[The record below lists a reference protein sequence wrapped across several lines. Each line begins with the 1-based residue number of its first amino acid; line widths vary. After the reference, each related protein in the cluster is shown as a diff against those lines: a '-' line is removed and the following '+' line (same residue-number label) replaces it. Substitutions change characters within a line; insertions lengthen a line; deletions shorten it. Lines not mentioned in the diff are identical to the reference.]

1 MTSPIAIS
9 GKAGRWS
16 PKGEIHTHITT
27 PSVIPDLI
35 GNLFK
40 LTLLSLFIILAG
52 IFSPFVFADAKSDYD
67 YQYGQYR
74 TSYAEFSLLKQD
86 YLNTPSLDNQQKVM
100 ISAKQTILSRD
111 LAKASL
117 DWYLLDLIN
126 HYRVDYEPIKP
137 IIAALNTS
145 RQYFLNE
152 SFKSQGIVTETDLKK
167 FTESYLET
175 VPLHDA
181 MMKFGILANKIAELV
196 RIQIDSQTA
205 LETIIPKLPSPMPQ
219 NLTDRVQELRDK
231 TKFIDSKIDIFANN
245 LPIAD
250 AVVES
255 ANDIFFTSRVELLA
269 EIRLLQLDWI
279 NRLIDLDINY
289 VQPQI

>member
-1 MTSPIAIS
+1 M
-9 GKAGRWS
+9 
-16 PKGEIHTHITT
+16 
-27 PSVIPDLI
+27 
-35 GNLFK
+35 
-40 LTLLSLFIILAG
+40 
-52 IFSPFVFADAKSDYD
+52 
-67 YQYGQYR
+67 
-74 TSYAEFSLLKQD
+74 
-86 YLNTPSLDNQQKVM
+86 
-100 ISAKQTILSRD
+100 
-111 LAKASL
+111 
-117 DWYLLDLIN
+117 
-126 HYRVDYEPIKP
+126 
-137 IIAALNTS
+137 
-145 RQYFLNE
+145 
-152 SFKSQGIVTETDLKK
+152 TETDLKK